1 MSIHTIERR
10 RQPLWAVA
18 LAGACLAGLFTFA
31 ADPAQAAYKAQVQ
44 GGTLQI
50 IGDAA
55 SDKLGLQV
63 SPADPNVL
71 QVDVGE
77 DGTTDFSFDRTT
89 FTAIDVEAGG
99 GDDEVRIG
107 SGTGLG
113 NVTIDGGAGNDTLI
127 GGPEADVLI
136 GGSG

>member
-1 MSIHTIERR
+1 MGGRAGRR
-10 RQPLWAVA
+10 LPGRAVH
-18 LAGACLAGLFTFA
+18 LRGRSSPSRLQG
-31 ADPAQAAYKAQVQ
+31 QVQ

-50 IGDAA
+50 SGDAA

-63 SPADPNVL
+63 SPVDPNVL

-107 SGTGLG
+107 SGTNLG
-113 NVTIDGGAGNDTLI
+113 NVT
-127 GGPEADVLI
+127 
-136 GGSG
+136 